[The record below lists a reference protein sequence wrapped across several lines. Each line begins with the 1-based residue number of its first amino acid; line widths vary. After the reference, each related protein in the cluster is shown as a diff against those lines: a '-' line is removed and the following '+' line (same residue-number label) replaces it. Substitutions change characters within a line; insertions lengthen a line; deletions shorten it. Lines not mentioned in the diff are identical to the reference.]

1 MMYFRRPRKA
11 KEKGSSLFDISID
24 TDDHLPRFRP
34 LRKRALLLSHPNP
47 LPPRQRK
54 NPHLLL
60 LLYRQH
66 RSQLARR
73 RSFLLT
79 SLQSRDS
86 KSCCGNNVR
95 KRKSA

>member
-1 MMYFRRPRKA
+1 MYFRRPQKA
-11 KEKGSSLFDISID
+11 KKKGSLLFDISID
-24 TDDHLPRFRP
+24 TNDQLPRFRP
-34 LRKRALLLSHPNP
+34 LRKRALLLSHQNP
-47 LPPRQRK
+47 LPQQRK

-60 LLYRQH
+60 LLLHRQH
-66 RSQLARR
+66 RSLLARR

-79 SLQSRDS
+79 SLHSRGS